1 MRLIKSLIKKV
12 ALALSV
18 SILVTGCAQ
27 MNSGISVG
35 DQSIKATQIQSVVD
49 EILSARKSVD
59 TSQMQLIEGKQLLRN
74 QAQFAII
81 RILFNEIAIDKN
93 FTITEAD
100 VATRRAGI
108 LAQIGGA
115 DQLEPA
121 LVSANLAKSTFD
133 DYLRIL
139 IIVDKLNESFILAGV
154 PQQLA
159 SQAVSQTL
167 ADKAEKLGVE
177 VNPKYGKWNA
187 ESAAVESSDPT
198 NGAVTTLP

>member
-1 MRLIKSLIKKV
+1 
-12 ALALSV
+12 
-18 SILVTGCAQ
+18 
-27 MNSGISVG
+27 
-35 DQSIKATQIQSVVD
+35 
-49 EILSARKSVD
+49 
-59 TSQMQLIEGKQLLRN
+59 MQLIEGKQLLRN